1 MTGAYNFTGD
11 APPQPFLPIVAYWD
25 DYDKVPYAFPHVYD
39 YMEGADAVSR
49 EYPQLADTYNRRRYL
64 TAYGK
69 EQKTEFG
76 TIFIDRDADG
86 YSSASG
92 IVSIENGIATL
103 GDNGSVTYSFTVN
116 VAGTYDVVVRL
127 CYPFWDK
134 NGIYAALDGSTKH
147 FTESRLWW
155 PYWRSTFWASLAS
168 GVTLSAGTHT
178 ITISVDAKGVQFYGF
193 RVCSAFSEEPT
204 AGEAAFA
211 LAPRSFKD
219 VDGNMAV
226 PIRALS

>member
-1 MTGAYNFTGD
+1 M
-11 APPQPFLPIVAYWD
+11 
-25 DYDKVPYAFPHVYD
+25 
-39 YMEGADAVSR
+39 
-49 EYPQLADTYNRRRYL
+49 
-64 TAYGK
+64 
-69 EQKTEFG
+69 
-76 TIFIDRDADG
+76 
-86 YSSASG
+86 
-92 IVSIENGIATL
+92 
-103 GDNGSVTYSFTVN
+103 TYSFTVN
-116 VAGTYDVVVRL
+116 AAGTYDVVVRL

-193 RVCSAFSEEPT
+193 RVCSAFPRNLPPGRLPLPLRPGVLRMWT
-204 AGEAAFA
+204 AIW
-211 LAPRSFKD
+211 LY
-219 VDGNMAV
+219 